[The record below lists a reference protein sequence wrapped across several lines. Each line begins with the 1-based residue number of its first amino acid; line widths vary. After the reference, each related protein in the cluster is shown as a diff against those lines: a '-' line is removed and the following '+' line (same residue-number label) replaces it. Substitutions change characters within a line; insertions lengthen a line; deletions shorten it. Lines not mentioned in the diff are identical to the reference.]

1 MGVVFAL
8 IETVAP
14 RFLRYSLAVILIWI
28 GALKFADPSP
38 VVGLLKAS
46 LPFLASAGFVYV
58 LGTVEVIVGV
68 ALVAGFM
75 LRYAGLVLLGL
86 FAGTLLILLIAP
98 AVSYGDAGFPLL
110 SLVGQFLLKD
120 LVLFGA
126 SLQVIA
132 QDTLAEDRRLR
143 MAHAA
148 K

>member
-86 FAGTLLILLIAP
+86 FAGTLLIFLIAP

>member
-8 IETVAP
+8 IETIAP

-28 GALKFADPSP
+28 GALKFVDPSP

-58 LGTVEVIVGV
+58 LGAVEVVVGI

-86 FAGTLLILLIAP
+86 FAGTLLIFLIAP

-132 QDTLAEDRRLR
+132 QDTMTEDHRLR
-143 MAHAA
+143 MAPAA

>member
-8 IETVAP
+8 IETIAP

-28 GALKFADPSP
+28 GALKFVDPSP

-46 LPFLASAGFVYV
+46 LPFLASAGFVSV
-58 LGTVEVIVGV
+58 LGAVEVVVGI

-86 FAGTLLILLIAP
+86 FAGTLLIFLIAP

-132 QDTLAEDRRLR
+132 QAAMTEDRRLR

>member
-1 MGVVFAL
+1 MRVVFAL
-8 IETVAP
+8 IETMAP

-58 LGTVEVIVGV
+58 LGAVEVAVGI

-86 FAGTLLILLIAP
+86 FAGTLLIFLVAP

-132 QDTLAEDRRLR
+132 QDTMTEDRRLR

>member
-8 IETVAP
+8 IETMAP

-58 LGTVEVIVGV
+58 LGAVEVAVGI

-86 FAGTLLILLIAP
+86 FAGTLLIFLVAP

-132 QDTLAEDRRLR
+132 QDTMTEDHRLR
-143 MAHAA
+143 MAPAA

>member
-8 IETVAP
+8 IETMAP

-58 LGTVEVIVGV
+58 LGAVEVVVGI

-86 FAGTLLILLIAP
+86 FAGTLLIFLVAP

-132 QDTLAEDRRLR
+132 QDTMTEDHRLR
-143 MAHAA
+143 MAPAA

>member
-8 IETVAP
+8 IETMAP

-58 LGTVEVIVGV
+58 LGAVEVAVGI
-68 ALVAGFM
+68 ALIAGFM

-86 FAGTLLILLIAP
+86 FAGTLLIFLVAP

-132 QDTLAEDRRLR
+132 QDTMTQDRRLR
-143 MAHAA
+143 MAPAA

>member
-8 IETVAP
+8 IETMAP

-58 LGTVEVIVGV
+58 LGAVEVAVGI

-75 LRYAGLVLLGL
+75 LRYAGLVLLSL
-86 FAGTLLILLIAP
+86 FAGTLLIFLVAP

-132 QDTLAEDRRLR
+132 QDTMTEDHRLR
-143 MAHAA
+143 MAPAA